1 MWLASGVAVA
11 TNALISDSEVMPY
24 RIMYSRL
31 GVVRDA
37 GPFPDRQDATKGACR
52 LRRLLPDY
60 RFEIWSGDERIMDH
74 EAIKNLCD
82 GQGRPDMKKTAR
94 RGTLKLSF

>member
-1 MWLASGVAVA
+1 MWPASGVAVVSK
-11 TNALISDSEVMPY
+11 ALISDSRVMPY
-24 RIMYSRL
+24 RIMYSRQ

-74 EAIKNLCD
+74 EAIKKLCD
-82 GQGRPDMKKTAR
+82 RQDYPDTKKQPAEAP
-94 RGTLKLSF
+94 

>member
-1 MWLASGVAVA
+1 
-11 TNALISDSEVMPY
+11 MPY

-74 EAIKNLCD
+74 EDIKKLCD
-82 GQGRPDMKKTAR
+82 RQDPDTKKTAR

>member
-24 RIMYSRL
+24 RIMYSRQ

-37 GPFPDRQDATKGACR
+37 GPFPDRQDAIKEAC
-52 LRRLLPDY
+52 
-60 RFEIWSGDERIMDH
+60 
-74 EAIKNLCD
+74 
-82 GQGRPDMKKTAR
+82 
-94 RGTLKLSF
+94 